1 MDVWRQQRQVVG
13 KTRPKILKRAPSRDV
28 SRNRLRAQKWPG
40 TERTRSGANAVQ
52 NLNGL
57 ALDGLDKRAQQV
69 QIDAK
74 EAVPDEG
81 PRAGQDLDAWDAGDS
96 KDAAARSLP

>member
-1 MDVWRQQRQVVG
+1 MHPDG
-13 KTRPKILKRAPSRDV
+13 V
-28 SRNRLRAQKWPG
+28 SPGTACAHRSGPG

-69 QIDAK
+69 QVDAK
-74 EAVPDEG
+74 EAVPDKG